1 MDKRV
6 RQGCVF
12 AHRSQTSP
20 FPLSLNSS
28 IVQKGEGAGI
38 LLLVNQEERMD
49 THQSRLTPDL
59 TLLPERPIILPFF
72 PDPLRAR
79 TPFSDFAVV
88 GFDCGEDGGG
98 NFVIIVGVSNDQRRD
113 IEGECLGAGC
123 TSSNRRLRQ
132 APPHRNG

>member
-12 AHRSQTSP
+12 AHRLQTSP
-20 FPLSLNSS
+20 FPLFLNSS

-49 THQSRLTPDL
+49 THQSRLTPDF
-59 TLLPERPIILPFF
+59 TLLPKRPIILPFF
-72 PDPLRAR
+72 PDPLRAC

-88 GFDCGEDGGG
+88 GFDRGEDRGRY
-98 NFVIIVGVSNDQRRD
+98 FVIIVGVTNDQRRD

-123 TSSNRRLRQ
+123 TSSNRRLGQ
-132 APPHRNG
+132 APLHRNG